1 MRDSILI
8 DPSRKGNASEAQT
21 LIDMAVSHGVD
32 HHTSWYTNLASA
44 HAVDKNFDKALLTL
58 NTMKDLKG
66 QISVPSF
73 PSLIKSLG
81 TPPLTSSLIFI
92 LDFILFYFI
101 YFGHLLFRVL
111 PRVLATTALSSPSP
125 PLPSSPLLPLLSSS
139 PPLPLSSPLLFS
151 FSFFHSGS
159 SRAGLAWCLSEFMRI
174 VATHVEVPSKVY
186 SSLISQF
193 GKAGNIQVYGERG
206 GERRREG
213 ERGGERG
220 REGKK
225 G

>member
-111 PRVLATTALSSPSP
+111 PRVLATTALSSLPS
-125 PLPSSPLLPLLSSS
+125 LPSSPLLPSS
-139 PPLPLSSPLLFS
+139 PPPPSPLSSPLLFS

-193 GKAGNIQVYGERG
+193 GKAGNIQVYG
-206 GERRREG
+206 
-213 ERGGERG
+213 GERG
-220 REGKK
+220 REGER
-225 G
+225 GEEG